1 MSTPARLPRTADS
14 GLIEL
19 RIPPKD
25 IKRLDDPHDENR
37 YAYECQVPVSEAAK
51 LIIGSA
57 NPRKQDLGKSLS
69 RDIFR
74 TLQTEPELFHL
85 RNRGIW
91 VAAARAEYDN
101 QKQTLILH
109 CPQNSEQ
116 RYGVVDG
123 GHTTA
128 IIIEFMR
135 SLAEQPNE
143 PARPVPHVILHV
155 RVGVEDALEEMAV
168 SLNRSTQLKEYALD
182 DFKGEFDELKT
193 VFGKLPFANDI
204 GYTENEDKE
213 YDVLDLIQRLTLF
226 CVGIYP
232 NRGDS
237 HPVVSYASKAKCL
250 QQFVKSKESYLA
262 MKPIMIDCFRL
273 VDQIEV
279 LLPEVSGSERFG
291 NFNFVRKQ
299 KPVLAA
305 SLKGVHTNAVA
316 ETWKSGYSVSE
327 AVLYPLASS
336 LRVLVRA
343 KNDGTV
349 IGWRQDPVK
358 FFKTNGSDLFDY
370 VRKYYDGAAKSLTAL
385 GKNTEFWAKLH
396 HAAYVALHPE
406 D

>member
-1 MSTPARLPRTADS
+1 MSTPARFPHISES
-14 GLIEL
+14 GIIEL
-19 RIPPKD
+19 RISPKD
-25 IKRLDDPHDENR
+25 IKRLDDPHDESR

-57 NPRKQDLGKSLS
+57 NPRKQDLGKPLS
-69 RDIFR
+69 KDILR

-91 VAAARAEYDN
+91 VAASRAEYDN
-101 QKQTLILH
+101 QKQTLTLY
-109 CPQNSEQ
+109 CPQNSDQ

-123 GHTTA
+123 GHTKA
-128 IIIEFMR
+128 IIDEFLR
-135 SLAEQPNE
+135 SLADQPNE

-168 SLNRSTQLKEYALD
+168 SLNRSSQLKEYALD
-182 DFKGEFDELKT
+182 DFKGEFDELKSIFART
-193 VFGKLPFANDI
+193 PFANDI
-204 GYTENEDKE
+204 GYTENEAKE
-213 YDVLDLIQRLTLF
+213 YDVLDVIQRLTLF

-232 NRGDS
+232 NRGDA

-250 QQFVKSKESYLA
+250 QQFVKDKESYLA
-262 MKPIMIDCFRL
+262 LKPIMVDCFKL
-273 VDQIEV
+273 VDEIEV

-299 KPVLAA
+299 KPILAP
-305 SLKGVHTNAVA
+305 SLKGVPTNGIA
-316 ETWKSGYSVSE
+316 ESWKSGYSVSE
-327 AVLYPLASS
+327 AVLYPLAAS

-343 KNDGTV
+343 KADGTV
-349 IGWRQDPVK
+349 LGWRQDPVK
-358 FFKTNGSDLFDY
+358 FFKENGSDLFEY

-385 GKNTEFWAKLH
+385 GKNSEFWSKLH